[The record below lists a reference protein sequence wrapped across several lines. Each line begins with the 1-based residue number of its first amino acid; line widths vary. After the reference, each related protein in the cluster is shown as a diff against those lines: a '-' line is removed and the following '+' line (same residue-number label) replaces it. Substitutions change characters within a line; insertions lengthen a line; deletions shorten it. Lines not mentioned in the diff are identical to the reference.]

1 MMKGIRL
8 KKLFGYFNYTI
19 EFASKGMVILTG
31 PNGFG
36 KSTIIKCI
44 DAISNS
50 DLNFFFELDFEEVE
64 ILKDNDSENLLIK
77 KEKDDLFING
87 KHVDRRVVVYARR
100 VQMRKYELV
109 EEEPEMAQMME
120 NYSYALECMQKAV
133 GKVIYI
139 KEQRLLREVISA
151 RAGRQDVER
160 RRMDNQIIHVVQS
173 IPEKLLFQIRK
184 TSTEYSKVANE
195 LDSTYPERLFHQ
207 TEGIEKEE
215 FDKRIAIM
223 HEKVEKL
230 NKYGISN
237 INKLQN
243 IEFRKED
250 ARALKIYFEDFDKKY
265 CEYEELIEK
274 LELFTDMVNRRYRFK
289 VVNVSN
295 SCGAEVID
303 ERGKNLDL
311 LKLSSG
317 EQETMVLFYRL
328 LFEVPDNVMLL
339 VDEPEISL
347 HIAWQRMFAQD
358 LELIS
363 KKKNLCAIIAT
374 HSPQIVNGNRD
385 VQVDLGEMYKDG
397 FNQRK

>member
-1 MMKGIRL
+1 M
-8 KKLFGYFNYTI
+8 
-19 EFASKGMVILTG
+19 
-31 PNGFG
+31 
-36 KSTIIKCI
+36 
-44 DAISNS
+44 
-50 DLNFFFELDFEEVE
+50 
-64 ILKDNDSENLLIK
+64 
-77 KEKDDLFING
+77 
-87 KHVDRRVVVYARR
+87 RR
-100 VQMRKYELV
+100 YELV
-109 EEEPEMAQMME
+109 EEEPGMAEMME
-120 NYSYALECMQKAV
+120 NYSYALEYMQKAV

-139 KEQRLLREVISA
+139 KEQRLLREAIST
-151 RAGRQDVER
+151 RSTRSEVER
-160 RRMDNQIIHVVQS
+160 RRLDNQIIHVVQS

-184 TSTEYSKVANE
+184 NSTEYSKVANE

-207 TEGIEKEE
+207 TEGIEKED

-237 INKLQN
+237 INKPQN
-243 IEFRKED
+243 IEFKKED

-289 VVNVSN
+289 VVKVSN
-295 SCGAEVID
+295 SCGVEVID
-303 ERGKNLDL
+303 EKGKSLDL

-328 LFEVPDNVMLL
+328 LFEVPDDVMLL

-363 KKKNLCAIIAT
+363 KKKNLSAIIAT

-385 VQVDLGEMYKDG
+385 IQVDLGEMYKDG
-397 FNQRK
+397 LNQRK